1 MPSLPTVILLSLLTW
16 TATAGALTLTEDE
29 RGWLADHQELRL
41 GVDTSW
47 PPFEYRDENGHYQG
61 LAADYV
67 RLIQD
72 RLGIKIKLIEPASWG
87 QVLEQAR
94 NSQLDLIPGVM
105 STPERQ
111 NFLAFTRPYIDFPM
125 VILAHEGGTRPRTLK
140 ELYGLKI
147 AVVENYAPHELL
159 RTHHPDLNLV
169 ALPNVSSTLQALAT
183 GKVDAVVSDLASSVW
198 SLRELK
204 LEGLYVSGETPYR
217 YQLAMGVPRNDKIL
231 VSILDKVLADLSPD
245 ETSAI
250 QQHWVG
256 NFSDNRTFWNDLL
269 LYGLPAL
276 LLMSAVLIIAIRIN
290 RRLSS
295 EISRRV
301 ALEQELR
308 SSEYHYRSLVES
320 LSAIAWEASI
330 ADFTY
335 SYVSPHAEELLGYPR
350 AHWLIPGFWRNIIHP
365 ADLTRT
371 EAYCHRET
379 RAKRDHSVDYR
390 VITADGRCLWV
401 RDIVSL
407 IEHGHEPVLRGLM
420 IDISEA
426 KRTEEAL
433 QLSEQKFASVF
444 QQCPDILVIARF
456 SDGCLLEV
464 NKAFEDQIGLSAAQV
479 LGKTATELNIWGID
493 DAGPDLLHRVQTTSI
508 RNLEMSFRRSNGQAF
523 TGLIS
528 AEPFQL
534 DMVEAIVVVVRDI
547 TQLKET
553 QQQLQT
559 SEEKFAKA
567 FHASPDGL
575 LLSRQRDGLLIEF
588 NEGFSRLTGFTAA
601 TSIDQTALE
610 LGIWVDLNERKHLLE
625 LMRRDG
631 FVRDFIC
638 HIRRADG
645 LIRLCELSSRPLP
658 IGDEDCMLTIA
669 RDITERQLMQEKLQQ
684 AATVFESTAEGVLIT
699 DTRQNIIAVNRAFS
713 EITGYSEAEALGQTP
728 RLLASGLHDS
738 AFYAAMWHQL
748 TTHGHWQ
755 GEISNRRKSGELY
768 PSWLT
773 ISAVRNRDNVVTHF
787 VAVFA
792 DISSLKLAQARLDYQ
807 AHHDPLTGLPNRTL
821 FENRLQAALNGHQQT
836 GKQGA
841 VLFLDLDRFKH
852 INDSLGHPVGDLL
865 LKGIALRLKEQL
877 RDIDTVARLGGDEFI
892 ILLPGLQHEGD
903 AEHLANKLLAC
914 FTPPFQAGEHE
925 FFISASIGTSL
936 YPQDGTDVAT
946 LVKNADAAMY
956 RSKAKGRNR
965 VECYTRDLTV
975 QAKERVALEHE
986 LRRAIERNEC
996 SLYYQPKLCL
1006 KTHALIGAEALIRWH
1021 HPTFGDVPPEH
1032 FIPLAEENGMILQIG
1047 DWVLEQACRQLHA
1060 WQGTF
1065 DDFGP
1070 LSVNLAGAQLR
1081 HPNLL
1086 PRIEQLLHDYR
1097 LEPGCLQLEIT
1108 ENFIMSQAEEAL
1120 DVLHELKRL
1129 GVQLAID
1136 DFGTG
1141 YSSLSYLKR
1150 LPLDFLKIDQSFV
1163 RGLPDDPHDVAIVR
1177 AIIALGHSM
1186 QFTIIAEGVEN
1197 PAQQAFLAD
1206 EGCEQMQGY
1215 IVSLPLPPE
1224 LFAAT
1229 FLRMTVEDFS
1239 DSTARKP
1246 SL

>member
-1 MPSLPTVILLSLLTW
+1 MPRLPTVILLSLLTW
-16 TATAGALTLTEDE
+16 TATAGAMTLTDDE
-29 RGWLADHQELRL
+29 RSWLTDHQELRL
-41 GVDTSW
+41 GVDASW
-47 PPFEYRDENGHYQG
+47 PPFEYRDENGRYQG

-72 RLGIKIKLIEPASWG
+72 RLGIRVKLIEPANWTA
-87 QVLEQAR
+87 VLEQAR
-94 NSQLDLIPGVM
+94 NNQLDLLPGVM

-111 NFLAFTRPYIDFPM
+111 SFLAFTRPYIDFPI
-125 VILAHEGGTRPRTLK
+125 VILAHEGGAKPRSLK
-140 ELYGLKI
+140 DLYGLKI

-169 ALPNVSSTLQALAT
+169 AMPNVSSTLQALAIDE
-183 GKVDAVVSDLASSVW
+183 VDAVVSDLASSVW
-198 SLRELK
+198 SLRQLK
-204 LEGLYVSGETPYR
+204 LDGLYVSGETPYR
-217 YQLAMGVPRNDKIL
+217 YQLAMGVPRDEKIL
-231 VSILDKVLADLSPD
+231 VGILDKVLADLSPT
-245 ETSAI
+245 ETDAI

-256 NFSDNRTFWNDLL
+256 SFSDHRTFWADLL
-269 LYGLPAL
+269 MYGLPAVL
-276 LLMSAVLIIAIRIN
+276 LLSTVLAIVIRIN

-301 ALEQELR
+301 ALEQQLR
-308 SSEYHYRSLVES
+308 SSEYHYRGLVES

-330 ADFTY
+330 SDFTY

-365 ADLTRT
+365 ADLVRAET
-371 EAYCHRET
+371 YCYRET
-379 RAKRDHSVDYR
+379 RANRDHSIDYR

-407 IEHGHEPVLRGLM
+407 IKYGPEPVLRGLM

-433 QLSEQKFASVF
+433 LLSEQ
-444 QQCPDILVIARF
+444 
-456 SDGCLLEV
+456 
-464 NKAFEDQIGLSAAQV
+464 
-479 LGKTATELNIWGID
+479 
-493 DAGPDLLHRVQTTSI
+493 
-508 RNLEMSFRRSNGQAF
+508 
-523 TGLIS
+523 
-528 AEPFQL
+528 
-534 DMVEAIVVVVRDI
+534 
-547 TQLKET
+547 
-553 QQQLQT
+553 
-559 SEEKFAKA
+559 KFAKA

-575 LLSRQRDGLLIEF
+575 LLSRQSDGLLIEV
-588 NEGFSRLTGFTAA
+588 NEGFSHLTGYTSA
-601 TSIDQTALE
+601 TSLDQSTLD
-610 LGIWVDLNERKHLLE
+610 LGIWVDLNERKHMLE
-625 LMRRDG
+625 LMKRDG

-638 HIRRADG
+638 RIRHVDG
-645 LIRLCELSSRPLP
+645 RIRLCELSSRPLP
-658 IGDEDCMLTIA
+658 IGEEDCMLTIA
-669 RDITERQLMQEKLQQ
+669 RDITERQQMQEKLQQ

-699 DTRQNIIAVNRAFS
+699 DTRQNISAVNRAFS
-713 EITGYSEAEALGQTP
+713 EITGYSEAEALGHTP

-748 TTHGHWQ
+748 TTQGHWQ
-755 GEISNRRKSGELY
+755 GEISNRRKNGELY

-773 ISAVRNRDNVVTHF
+773 ISAVRNSDQVVTHF

-821 FENRLQAALNGHQQT
+821 FESRLQAALNGQQES
-836 GKQGA
+836 GNQGA

-865 LKGIALRLKEQL
+865 LKDIAVRLKDQL

-892 ILLPGLQHEGD
+892 ILLPGLQQASD
-903 AEHLANKLLAC
+903 AQYLANKLLDC

-965 VECYTRDLTV
+965 VESYTRDLTA
-975 QAKERVALEHE
+975 QANERVALEHE
-986 LRRAIERNEC
+986 LRRAIEREEL
-996 SLYYQPKLCL
+996 SLYYQPKRSLI
-1006 KTHALIGAEALIRWH
+1006 THELIGAEALIRWH

-1032 FIPLAEENGMILQIG
+1032 FIALAEENGTILQIG

-1060 WQGTF
+1060 WQGAF
-1065 DDFGP
+1065 EDFGP

-1086 PRIEQLLHDYR
+1086 SRIEQPLRDYR

-1120 DVLHELKRL
+1120 AVLHQLKRL

-1197 PAQQAFLAD
+1197 LAQQAFLAA

-1224 LFAAT
+1224 LFAET
-1229 FLRMTVEDFS
+1229 FLRTRMRDFT
-1239 DSTARKP
+1239 DGTARKP

>member
-16 TATAGALTLTEDE
+16 TATAGALTLTDDE

-47 PPFEYRDENGHYQG
+47 PPFEYRDENGRYQG

-87 QVLEQAR
+87 HVLEQAR
-94 NSQLDLIPGVM
+94 NSQLYLIPGVM

-111 NFLAFTRPYIDFPM
+111 NYLAFTRPYIDFPM
-125 VILAHEGGTRPRTLK
+125 VILAHEGGARPRTLK

-159 RTHHPDLNLV
+159 RTHHPDINLV

-575 LLSRQRDGLLIEF
+575 LLSRQRDGLLIEV
-588 NEGFSRLTGFTAA
+588 NEGFSRITGFTAA
-601 TSIDQTALE
+601 TSVDQTALE

-748 TTHGHWQ
+748 TSHGHWQ
-755 GEISNRRKSGELY
+755 GEISNRRKSSELY

-773 ISAVRNRDNVVTHF
+773 ISAVRNRENVVTHF

-1065 DDFGP
+1065 VDFGP

>member
-1 MPSLPTVILLSLLTW
+1 MPRLPTVILLSLLTW
-16 TATAGALTLTEDE
+16 TATAGALTLTDDE
-29 RGWLADHQELRL
+29 RSWLTDHQELRI
-41 GVDTSW
+41 GVDASW
-47 PPFEYRDENGHYQG
+47 PPFEYRDENGRYQG

-72 RLGIKIKLIEPASWG
+72 RLGVRVKLIEPANWTA
-87 QVLEQAR
+87 VLEQAR
-94 NSQLDLIPGVM
+94 NNQLDLLPGIM

-111 NFLAFTRPYIDFPM
+111 NFLAFTRPYLDFPI
-125 VILAHEGGTRPRTLK
+125 VILAHEGGAKPRNLK
-140 ELYGLKI
+140 DLYRLKI

-169 ALPNVSSTLQALAT
+169 AMPNASSALQALAT
-183 GKVDAVVSDLASSVW
+183 DEVDAVVSDLASSVW
-198 SLRELK
+198 SLRQLK
-204 LEGLYVSGETPYR
+204 LDGLYVSGETPYR
-217 YQLAMGVPRNDKIL
+217 YQLAMGVPRDEKIL
-231 VSILDKVLADLSPD
+231 VGILDKVLADLSPT
-245 ETSAI
+245 ETDAI

-256 NFSDNRTFWNDLL
+256 SVSDHRTFWADLL
-269 LYGLPAL
+269 LYGLPAVL
-276 LLMSAVLIIAIRIN
+276 LLSTVLVIVIRIN

-301 ALEQELR
+301 ALEQQLR
-308 SSEYHYRSLVES
+308 SSEYHYRGLVES

-330 ADFTY
+330 SDFTY
-335 SYVSPHAEELLGYPR
+335 SYVSPHAEQLLGYPR

-365 ADLTRT
+365 ADLARAET
-371 EAYCHRET
+371 YCLRET
-379 RAKRDHSVDYR
+379 RANRDHSIDYR

-407 IEHGHEPVLRGLM
+407 IKYGPEPVLRGLM

-433 QLSEQKFASVF
+433 LLSEQ
-444 QQCPDILVIARF
+444 
-456 SDGCLLEV
+456 
-464 NKAFEDQIGLSAAQV
+464 
-479 LGKTATELNIWGID
+479 
-493 DAGPDLLHRVQTTSI
+493 
-508 RNLEMSFRRSNGQAF
+508 
-523 TGLIS
+523 
-528 AEPFQL
+528 
-534 DMVEAIVVVVRDI
+534 
-547 TQLKET
+547 
-553 QQQLQT
+553 
-559 SEEKFAKA
+559 KFAKA
-567 FHASPDGL
+567 FHASPDAL
-575 LLSRQRDGLLIEF
+575 LLSRQSDGLLIEV
-588 NEGFSRLTGFTAA
+588 NEGFSHLTGY
-601 TSIDQTALE
+601 TSAMPLDQSALD
-610 LGIWVDLNERKHLLE
+610 LAIWVDLNERKHMLE
-625 LMRRDG
+625 LMQRDG

-638 HIRRADG
+638 HIRHVDG
-645 LIRLCELSSRPLP
+645 RIRLCELSSRPLP
-658 IGDEDCMLTIA
+658 IGEEDCMLVIA
-669 RDITERQLMQEKLQQ
+669 RDITERQQMQEKLQQ

-699 DTRQNIIAVNRAFS
+699 DTRQNISAVNRAFS
-713 EITGYSEAEALGQTP
+713 EITGYSEAEALGHTP

-748 TTHGHWQ
+748 TTQGHWQ
-755 GEISNRRKSGELY
+755 GEISNRRKNGELY

-773 ISAVRNRDNVVTHF
+773 ISAVRNRDQVVTHF

-821 FENRLQAALNGHQQT
+821 FESRLQAALNGQQES
-836 GKQGA
+836 GNQGA

-865 LKGIALRLKEQL
+865 LKDIAVRLKEQL

-892 ILLPGLQHEGD
+892 ILLPGLQQASD
-903 AEHLANKLLAC
+903 AQYLANKLLDC

-965 VECYTRDLTV
+965 VESYTRDLTA
-975 QAKERVALEHE
+975 QANERVALEHE
-986 LRRAIERNEC
+986 LRRAIEREEL
-996 SLYYQPKLCL
+996 SLYYQPKRSLI
-1006 KTHALIGAEALIRWH
+1006 THELIGAEALIRWH

-1032 FIPLAEENGMILQIG
+1032 FIALAEENGTILQIG

-1060 WQGTF
+1060 WQGAF
-1065 DDFGP
+1065 EDFGP

-1086 PRIEQLLHDYR
+1086 SRIEQLLRDYR

-1120 DVLHELKRL
+1120 AVLHQLKGL

-1163 RGLPDDPHDVAIVR
+1163 RGLPDDPHDAAIVR

-1197 PAQQAFLAD
+1197 PAQQAFLAA

-1224 LFAAT
+1224 LFAET
-1229 FLRMTVEDFS
+1229 FLRTRMRDFT
-1239 DSTARKP
+1239 DGTARKP

>member
-1 MPSLPTVILLSLLTW
+1 MPSLPTVILLSLLIW
-16 TATAGALTLTEDE
+16 TATAGALTLTDQE
-29 RGWLADHQELRL
+29 RAWLADHQELRL

-72 RLGIKIKLIEPASWG
+72 RLGVKVKLIEPPRWG
-87 QVLEQAR
+87 MVLELAR
-94 NSQLDLIPGVM
+94 DNQLDLVPGVM

-111 NFLAFTRPYIDFPM
+111 KYLAFTRPYIDFPM
-125 VILAHEGGTRPRTLK
+125 VILAHEGGARPRNLK
-140 ELYGLKI
+140 DLYGLKI
-147 AVVENYAPHELL
+147 AVVDSYAPHELL

-169 ALPNVSSTLQALAT
+169 AMPNVSSTLQALAT

-217 YQLAMGVPRNDKIL
+217 YQLAMGVPSEDKLL
-231 VSILDKVLADLSPD
+231 VGILDKVLADLSLD
-245 ETSAI
+245 ETNAI
-250 QQHWVG
+250 QHHWVG
-256 NFSDNRTFWNDLL
+256 NFSDNRTFWSDLL
-269 LYGLPAL
+269 LYGVPAL
-276 LLMSAVLIIAIRIN
+276 LLLSTVLVIVIRIN

-308 SSEYHYRSLVES
+308 SSEYHYRGLVES

-330 ADFTY
+330 TDFTY

-365 ADLTRT
+365 ADLTRA
-371 EAYCHRET
+371 EAYCWRET
-379 RAKRDHSVDYR
+379 RANRDHSVDYR

-433 QLSEQKFASVF
+433 QRSEQKFASVF
-444 QQCPDILVIARF
+444 QQCPDILVIARL

-464 NKAFEDQIGLSAAQV
+464 NKAFEDQIGLSAADV
-479 LGKTATELNIWGID
+479 LGKTATDLNIWGVD
-493 DAGPDLLHRVQTTSI
+493 QAGPDLLHRVQTTSI
-508 RNLEMSFRRSNGQAF
+508 RNLEMAFRRSNGQAF
-523 TGLIS
+523 TGLVS

-534 DMVEAIVVVVRDI
+534 DTVEAIVVVVRDI
-547 TQLKET
+547 SQLKET

-575 LLSRQRDGLLIEF
+575 LLSRQRDGLLIEV
-588 NEGFSRLTGFTAA
+588 NEGFSRITGFTAA

-699 DTRQNIIAVNRAFS
+699 DTRQNISAVNRAFS
-713 EITGYSEAEALGQTP
+713 EITGYSEAEALGETP

-748 TTHGHWQ
+748 TAYGHWQ
-755 GEISNRRKSGELY
+755 GEISNRRKNGELY

-773 ISAVRNRDNVVTHF
+773 ISAVRNGDQVTHF

-821 FENRLQAALNGHQQT
+821 FENRLQAALNGQQET

-865 LKGIALRLKEQL
+865 LKDIALRLKEQL

-892 ILLPGLQHEGD
+892 ILLPGLQHPSD

-965 VECYTRDLTV
+965 VESYTRDLTA
-975 QAKERVALEHE
+975 QAKERVALEQE

-1081 HPNLL
+1081 HPKLL
-1086 PRIEQLLHDYR
+1086 PRIEQLLRDYR

-1163 RGLPDDPHDVAIVR
+1163 RGLPDDPHDAAIVR

-1197 PAQQAFLAD
+1197 PAQQAFLAA

-1224 LFAAT
+1224 LFAET
-1229 FLRMTVEDFS
+1229 FLHMRVSDFS
-1239 DSTARKP
+1239 DGTARKP

>member
-1 MPSLPTVILLSLLTW
+1 MPRLPTVILLSLLTW
-16 TATAGALTLTEDE
+16 TATAGAMTLTDDE
-29 RGWLADHQELRL
+29 RSWLTDHQELRL
-41 GVDTSW
+41 GVDASW
-47 PPFEYRDENGHYQG
+47 PPFEYRDENGRYQG

-72 RLGIKIKLIEPASWG
+72 RLGIRVKLIEPANWTA
-87 QVLEQAR
+87 VLEQAR
-94 NSQLDLIPGVM
+94 NNQLDLLPGVM

-111 NFLAFTRPYIDFPM
+111 SFLAFTRPYIDFPI
-125 VILAHEGGTRPRTLK
+125 VILAHEGGAKPRSLK
-140 ELYGLKI
+140 DLYGLKI

-169 ALPNVSSTLQALAT
+169 AMPNVTSTLQALAIDE
-183 GKVDAVVSDLASSVW
+183 VDAVVSDLASSVW
-198 SLRELK
+198 SLRQLK
-204 LEGLYVSGETPYR
+204 LDGLYVSGETPYR
-217 YQLAMGVPRNDKIL
+217 YQLAMGVPRDEKIL
-231 VSILDKVLADLSPD
+231 VGILDKVLADLSPT
-245 ETSAI
+245 ETDAI

-256 NFSDNRTFWNDLL
+256 SFSDHRTFWADLL
-269 LYGLPAL
+269 MYGLPAVL
-276 LLMSAVLIIAIRIN
+276 LLSTVLAIVIRIN

-301 ALEQELR
+301 TLEQQLR
-308 SSEYHYRSLVES
+308 SSEYHYRGLVES

-330 ADFTY
+330 SDFTY

-350 AHWLIPGFWRNIIHP
+350 AHWLIPGFWRNIVHP
-365 ADLTRT
+365 ADLVRAET
-371 EAYCHRET
+371 YCYRET
-379 RAKRDHSVDYR
+379 RANRDHSIDYR

-407 IEHGHEPVLRGLM
+407 IKYGPEPVLRGLM

-433 QLSEQKFASVF
+433 LLSEQ
-444 QQCPDILVIARF
+444 
-456 SDGCLLEV
+456 
-464 NKAFEDQIGLSAAQV
+464 
-479 LGKTATELNIWGID
+479 
-493 DAGPDLLHRVQTTSI
+493 
-508 RNLEMSFRRSNGQAF
+508 
-523 TGLIS
+523 
-528 AEPFQL
+528 
-534 DMVEAIVVVVRDI
+534 
-547 TQLKET
+547 
-553 QQQLQT
+553 
-559 SEEKFAKA
+559 KFAKA

-575 LLSRQRDGLLIEF
+575 LLSRQSDGLLIEV
-588 NEGFSRLTGFTAA
+588 NEGFSHLTGYTSA
-601 TSIDQTALE
+601 TSLDQSTLD
-610 LGIWVDLNERKHLLE
+610 LGIWVDLNERKHMLE
-625 LMRRDG
+625 LMKRDG

-638 HIRRADG
+638 HIRHVDG
-645 LIRLCELSSRPLP
+645 RIRLCELSSRPLP
-658 IGDEDCMLTIA
+658 IGEEDCMLTIA
-669 RDITERQLMQEKLQQ
+669 RDITERQQMQEKLQQ

-699 DTRQNIIAVNRAFS
+699 DTRQNISAVNRAFS
-713 EITGYSEAEALGQTP
+713 EITGYSETEALGHTP

-748 TTHGHWQ
+748 TTQGHWQ
-755 GEISNRRKSGELY
+755 GEISNRRKNGELY

-773 ISAVRNRDNVVTHF
+773 ISAVRNSDQVVTHF

-821 FENRLQAALNGHQQT
+821 FESRLQAALNGQQES
-836 GKQGA
+836 GNQGA

-865 LKGIALRLKEQL
+865 LKDIAVRLKDQL

-892 ILLPGLQHEGD
+892 ILLPGLQQASD
-903 AEHLANKLLAC
+903 AQYLANKLLDC

-965 VECYTRDLTV
+965 VESYTRDLTA
-975 QAKERVALEHE
+975 QANERVALEHE
-986 LRRAIERNEC
+986 LRRAIERDEL
-996 SLYYQPKLCL
+996 SLYYQPKRSLI
-1006 KTHALIGAEALIRWH
+1006 TRELIGAEALIRWH

-1032 FIPLAEENGMILQIG
+1032 FIALAEENGTILQIG

-1060 WQGTF
+1060 WQGAF
-1065 DDFGP
+1065 EDFGP

-1086 PRIEQLLHDYR
+1086 SRIEQLLRDYR

-1120 DVLHELKRL
+1120 AVLHQLKRL

-1163 RGLPDDPHDVAIVR
+1163 RGLPDDPHDAAIVR

-1197 PAQQAFLAD
+1197 PAQQAFLAA

-1224 LFAAT
+1224 LFAET
-1229 FLRMTVEDFS
+1229 FLRTRMRDFT
-1239 DSTARKP
+1239 DGTARKP

>member
-72 RLGIKIKLIEPASWG
+72 RLGIKIKLIEPTSWG

-111 NFLAFTRPYIDFPM
+111 NYLAFTRPYIDFPM

-748 TTHGHWQ
+748 TSHGHWQ

>member
-16 TATAGALTLTEDE
+16 TATAGALTLTNDE

-47 PPFEYRDENGHYQG
+47 PPFEYRDENGRYQG

-111 NFLAFTRPYIDFPM
+111 NYLAFTRPYIDFPM
-125 VILAHEGGTRPRTLK
+125 VILAHEGGARPRTLK

-159 RTHHPDLNLV
+159 RTHHPDINLV

-217 YQLAMGVPRNDKIL
+217 YQLAMGVPRNDKML

-250 QQHWVG
+250 QHHWVG

-420 IDISEA
+420 IDINEA

-456 SDGCLLEV
+456 SDGRLLEV

-508 RNLEMSFRRSNGQAF
+508 RNLEMSFRRSNGQVF

-534 DMVEAIVVVVRDI
+534 DTVEAIVVVVRDI

-575 LLSRQRDGLLIEF
+575 LLSRQRDGLLIEV
-588 NEGFSRLTGFTAA
+588 NEGFSRITGFTAA

-699 DTRQNIIAVNRAFS
+699 DTRQNISAVNRAFS

-996 SLYYQPKLCL
+996 SLFYQPKLCL

-1163 RGLPDDPHDVAIVR
+1163 RGLPDDPHDAAIVR

>member
-1 MPSLPTVILLSLLTW
+1 MPRLPTVILLSLLTW
-16 TATAGALTLTEDE
+16 TATAGAMTLTDDE
-29 RGWLADHQELRL
+29 RSWLTDHQELRL
-41 GVDTSW
+41 GVDASW
-47 PPFEYRDENGHYQG
+47 PPFEYRDENGRYQG

-72 RLGIKIKLIEPASWG
+72 RLGIRVKLIEPANWTA
-87 QVLEQAR
+87 VLEQAR
-94 NSQLDLIPGVM
+94 NNQLDLLPGVM

-111 NFLAFTRPYIDFPM
+111 SFLAFTRPYIDFPI
-125 VILAHEGGTRPRTLK
+125 VILAHEGGAKPRSLK
-140 ELYGLKI
+140 DLYGLKI

-169 ALPNVSSTLQALAT
+169 AMPNVSSTLQALAIDE
-183 GKVDAVVSDLASSVW
+183 VDAVVSDLASSVW
-198 SLRELK
+198 SLRQLK
-204 LEGLYVSGETPYR
+204 LDGLYVSGETPYR
-217 YQLAMGVPRNDKIL
+217 YQLAMGVPRDEKIL
-231 VSILDKVLADLSPD
+231 VGILDKVLADLSPT
-245 ETSAI
+245 ETDAI

-256 NFSDNRTFWNDLL
+256 SFSDHRTFWADLL
-269 LYGLPAL
+269 MYGLPAVL
-276 LLMSAVLIIAIRIN
+276 LLSTVLAIVIRIN

-301 ALEQELR
+301 ALEQQLR
-308 SSEYHYRSLVES
+308 SSEYHYRGLVES

-330 ADFTY
+330 SDFTY

-365 ADLTRT
+365 ADLVRAET
-371 EAYCHRET
+371 YCYRET
-379 RAKRDHSVDYR
+379 RANRDHSIDYR

-407 IEHGHEPVLRGLM
+407 IKYGPEPVLRGLM

-433 QLSEQKFASVF
+433 LLSEQ
-444 QQCPDILVIARF
+444 
-456 SDGCLLEV
+456 
-464 NKAFEDQIGLSAAQV
+464 
-479 LGKTATELNIWGID
+479 
-493 DAGPDLLHRVQTTSI
+493 
-508 RNLEMSFRRSNGQAF
+508 
-523 TGLIS
+523 
-528 AEPFQL
+528 
-534 DMVEAIVVVVRDI
+534 
-547 TQLKET
+547 
-553 QQQLQT
+553 
-559 SEEKFAKA
+559 KFAKA

-575 LLSRQRDGLLIEF
+575 LLSRQSDGLLIEV
-588 NEGFSRLTGFTAA
+588 NEGFSHLTGYTSA
-601 TSIDQTALE
+601 TSLDQSTLD
-610 LGIWVDLNERKHLLE
+610 LGIWVDLNERKHMLE
-625 LMRRDG
+625 LMKRDG

-638 HIRRADG
+638 HIRHVDG
-645 LIRLCELSSRPLP
+645 RIRLCELSSRPLP
-658 IGDEDCMLTIA
+658 IGEEDCMLTIA
-669 RDITERQLMQEKLQQ
+669 RDITERQQMQEKLQQ

-699 DTRQNIIAVNRAFS
+699 DTRQNISAVNRAFS
-713 EITGYSEAEALGQTP
+713 EITGYSEAEALGHTP

-748 TTHGHWQ
+748 TTQGHWQ
-755 GEISNRRKSGELY
+755 GEISNRRKNGELY

-773 ISAVRNRDNVVTHF
+773 ISAVRNSDQVVTHF

-821 FENRLQAALNGHQQT
+821 FESRLQAALNGQQES
-836 GKQGA
+836 GNQGA

-865 LKGIALRLKEQL
+865 LKDIAVRLKDQL

-892 ILLPGLQHEGD
+892 ILLPGLQQASD
-903 AEHLANKLLAC
+903 AQYLANKLLDC

-965 VECYTRDLTV
+965 VESYTRDLTA
-975 QAKERVALEHE
+975 QANERVALEHE
-986 LRRAIERNEC
+986 LRRAIERDEL
-996 SLYYQPKLCL
+996 SLYYQPKRSLI
-1006 KTHALIGAEALIRWH
+1006 THELIGAEALIRWH

-1032 FIPLAEENGMILQIG
+1032 FIALAEENGTILQIG

-1060 WQGTF
+1060 WQGAF
-1065 DDFGP
+1065 EDFGP

-1086 PRIEQLLHDYR
+1086 SRIEQLLRDYR

-1120 DVLHELKRL
+1120 AVLHQLKRL

-1163 RGLPDDPHDVAIVR
+1163 RGLPDDPHDAAIVR

-1197 PAQQAFLAD
+1197 LAQQAFLAA

-1224 LFAAT
+1224 LFAET
-1229 FLRMTVEDFS
+1229 FLRTRMRDFT
-1239 DSTARKP
+1239 DGTARKP